1 MRQTKMANGKDI
13 VRKWYVVDATDLVLG
28 RMSTE
33 VARLITGKHKPSYTP
48 HEDNGDFVI
57 VINAEKV
64 VLTGNKLDKNNGK
77 KYYNHS
83 GYIGGMRE
91 RSAKTMMEEYP
102 TELVHRAIWGMIPHN
117 RLGRKQIKKL
127 FVYAGA
133 EHKHSAQTPEVFEIK
148 GTKANTKEQR

>member
-13 VRKWYVVDATDLVLG
+13 QRKWYVVDATDLVLG

-33 VARLITGKHKPSYTP
+33 VARLLTGKHKPSYTP
-48 HEDNGDFVI
+48 QEDNGDFVI

-83 GYIGGMRE
+83 GFPGGMRV
-91 RSAKTMMEEYP
+91 RTAKTMKESYPEEM
-102 TELVHRAIWGMIPHN
+102 VKKSIWGMIPHN
-117 RLGRKQIKKL
+117 RLGRKQVKKL
-127 FVYAGA
+127 FVYAGE
-133 EHKHSAQTPEVFEIK
+133 EHKHQAQEPIPFEIK
-148 GTKANTKEQR
+148 GTKAQRAN